1 MAARRFLL
9 ILGLW
14 FCARRPSRQLSQAPL
29 CSVNPDSYVQTW
41 LCQRQAPGPGDVPS
55 RPLPAEDQ
63 LPLLP
68 HHHSRC
74 SWGTS
79 RLASPL
85 CNPGPGSTGWG
96 GGDSHRKWA
105 QGSGGL
111 CPLPGWGALLSLVR
125 LTEASARPPAPQES
139 DTCRPPRQCPASSI
153 PRPGLLSVLLQRAMP
168 ALQGPTSPTPGW
180 GSLLPDPQ
188 KLAHPRKSR
197 PSSQEIPWGQERA
210 EVPALPLAPR
220 LLFLLKPFSV
230 LPTRRPQCLWA
241 PGKQVVSEPGCG
253 AREPAP
259 APS

>member
-139 DTCRPPRQCPASSI
+139 DTCRPPPPVSGLLHPSSWPPVCPPSEGDACPPGSHLSHPRMGVPAS
-153 PRPGLLSVLLQRAMP
+153 
-168 ALQGPTSPTPGW
+168 
-180 GSLLPDPQ
+180 
-188 KLAHPRKSR
+188 
-197 PSSQEIPWGQERA
+197 
-210 EVPALPLAPR
+210 
-220 LLFLLKPFSV
+220 
-230 LPTRRPQCLWA
+230 
-241 PGKQVVSEPGCG
+241 
-253 AREPAP
+253 
-259 APS
+259 